1 MDSPRKSGRSHPP
14 TGVAMSEME
23 QIKNIIVQ
31 NMHKLCAHCMN
42 GREHECK
49 FMDMERQIL
58 QVSGIPL
65 IVNDEFRG
73 VLMRQTQ
80 S

>member
-1 MDSPRKSGRSHPP
+1 
-14 TGVAMSEME
+14 MSEME
-23 QIKNIIVQ
+23 QIKSIIVQ
-31 NMHKLCAHCMN
+31 NMHKLCAHCTN
-42 GREHECK
+42 GKEHECR
-49 FMDMERQIL
+49 FVEMERQIL

-73 VLMRQTQ
+73 VLIHQ